1 LRNIR
6 KTGVE
11 DRKLCC
17 LIRLK
22 FHAVPLSKV
31 TLYSAP
37 TQTLVRRVGTTAI
50 SSDNDMKLVNALHPV
65 KVDWDSIIASVTYKV
80 TAAFS

>member
-6 KTGVE
+6 KAVVE
-11 DRKLCC
+11 DRKLWC

-31 TLYSAP
+31 TLNSAP
-37 TQTLVRRVGTTAI
+37 TQTLVRRVGTIAI
-50 SSDNDMKLVNALHPV
+50 SSDNHIKLVNALHPV
-65 KVDWDSIIASVTYKV
+65 KSTG
-80 TAAFS
+80 TA